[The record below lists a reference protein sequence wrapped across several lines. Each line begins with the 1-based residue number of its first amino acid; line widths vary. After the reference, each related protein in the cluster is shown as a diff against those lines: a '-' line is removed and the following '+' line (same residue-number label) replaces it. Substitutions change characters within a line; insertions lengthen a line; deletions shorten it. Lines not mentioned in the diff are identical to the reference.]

1 MTEDRKLQTL
11 KIRYRSSRGGTI
23 SADLPLGIL
32 KPGFE
37 LGLLDTLL
45 KEHEALGNI
54 DFERIMELADQGH
67 NGEVM
72 NETTEEGGDL
82 SIVIE

>member
-11 KIRYRSSRGGTI
+11 KIRYRSPRGGTV

-32 KPGFE
+32 KPALE
-37 LGLLDTLL
+37 LGLLETLL
-45 KEHEALGNI
+45 KDHSSLASI
-54 DFERIMELADQGH
+54 DFPKIMELMDQGH
-67 NGEVM
+67 NGEIM
-72 NETTEEGGDL
+72 KETTQEGGDL

>member
-11 KIRYRSSRGGTI
+11 KIRYRSPRGGTI

-32 KPGFE
+32 RPGFE

-67 NGEVM
+67 TGEVM
-72 NETTEEGGDL
+72 NETAEEGGDL

>member
-1 MTEDRKLQTL
+1 MDKDRKLQTL
-11 KIRYRSSRGGTI
+11 KIRYSSPDGGMI
-23 SADLPLGIL
+23 NADLPLGIL

-45 KEHEALGNI
+45 KEHEALGKI
-54 DFERIMELADQGH
+54 DFDRIMELADQGH
-67 NGEVM
+67 IGEVM
-72 NETTEEGGDL
+72 NEKTEEGGDL

>member
-45 KEHEALGNI
+45 KEHEVLGNI

>member
-67 NGEVM
+67 TGEVM

>member
-1 MTEDRKLQTL
+1 MENDRKLQTL
-11 KIRYRSSRGGTI
+11 KIRYSSPEGGI
-23 SADLPLGIL
+23 INADLPLGIL

-54 DFERIMELADQGH
+54 DFDRIMELVDQGYT
-67 NGEVM
+67 GEVM
-72 NETTEEGGDL
+72 NEKTEEGGDL